1 MTICAISVSV
11 HSLATRLIGAN
22 ERPGSGQWWQQCPP
36 DERDAYENDL
46 QGKLMGGMQYLWDNP
61 QETGTIGLRFLQNV
75 DDNDEKIKE
84 TCGAG
89 FFRNW
94 SDLEVWS
101 STHPSHL
108 AIFVGAL
115 NHGEYSV

>member
-1 MTICAISVSV
+1 
-11 HSLATRLIGAN
+11 
-22 ERPGSGQWWQQCPP
+22 
-36 DERDAYENDL
+36 
-46 QGKLMGGMQYLWDNP
+46 MGGMQYLWENP
-61 QETGTIGLRFLQNV
+61 EETGTLGLRFLQNV
-75 DDNDEKIKE
+75 DENDKMIKE

-94 SDLEVWS
+94 ADLEVWS

-115 NHGEYSV
+115 AHGTFSELTVSIIVTRQRVVC

>member
-1 MTICAISVSV
+1 
-11 HSLATRLIGAN
+11 
-22 ERPGSGQWWQQCPP
+22 
-36 DERDAYENDL
+36 
-46 QGKLMGGMQYLWDNP
+46 MGGMQYLWDNP
-61 QETGTIGLRFLQNV
+61 EETGTLGLRFLQNV
-75 DDNDEKIKE
+75 DENDKMIKE

-94 SDLEVWS
+94 ADLEVWS

-115 NHGEYSV
+115 AHGEWLAIRVAGTSVLRCDDLLADSKTQHSTAVWSG

>member
-1 MTICAISVSV
+1 
-11 HSLATRLIGAN
+11 
-22 ERPGSGQWWQQCPP
+22 
-36 DERDAYENDL
+36 
-46 QGKLMGGMQYLWDNP
+46 MGGMQHLWDNP
-61 QETGTIGLRFLQNV
+61 EAAGTLGLRFLQNV
-75 DDNDEKIKE
+75 NENDEKIKE

-94 SDLEVWS
+94 ADLEVWS

-115 NHGEYSV
+115 AHGEWPLTLPDHSFDMLTSFLSSEVWS

>member
-1 MTICAISVSV
+1 
-11 HSLATRLIGAN
+11 
-22 ERPGSGQWWQQCPP
+22 
-36 DERDAYENDL
+36 
-46 QGKLMGGMQYLWDNP
+46 MGGMQHLWDNP
-61 QETGTIGLRFLQNV
+61 LDTGTIGLRFLQNV
-75 DDNDEKIKE
+75 DSNDTKIKE

-94 SDLEVWS
+94 ADLEHWS

-115 NHGEYSV
+115 NHARRFGPDKKFMTWHEVSILKEGEARFEYVNCDPKTGVIKWVQLEQEELS

>member
-1 MTICAISVSV
+1 
-11 HSLATRLIGAN
+11 
-22 ERPGSGQWWQQCPP
+22 
-36 DERDAYENDL
+36 
-46 QGKLMGGMQYLWDNP
+46 MGGMQYLWENP
-61 QETGTIGLRFLQNV
+61 EETGTLGLRFLQNV
-75 DDNDEKIKE
+75 DENDNMIKE

-94 SDLEVWS
+94 ADLEVWS

-115 NHGEYSV
+115 AHGRCLSIWFLQRAMREHDTFADSKSPQCSATVWTG

>member
-1 MTICAISVSV
+1 
-11 HSLATRLIGAN
+11 
-22 ERPGSGQWWQQCPP
+22 
-36 DERDAYENDL
+36 
-46 QGKLMGGMQYLWDNP
+46 MGGMQYLWENSE
-61 QETGTIGLRFLQNV
+61 ETGTLGLRFLQNV
-75 DDNDEKIKE
+75 DENDKMIKE

-94 SDLEVWS
+94 ADLEVWS

-115 NHGEYSV
+115 AHGRCLSTWSIRRAMWQLDTLANLESLQRSTAVWTRQEIHDLA